1 MKKLW
6 RRLFGRVPAA
16 EAPGAVAGHRL
27 DSLDWYKVQGASP
40 RAIEHLKSV
49 APFNLPE
56 SYLSLLRYSNGGEGP
71 LAVQPHNFCL
81 DSAEEV
87 AETHLE
93 NAHRESFRDLFFI
106 AGTGGCTRIAFD
118 LRASEPYPLV
128 AIDMCGG
135 GVELALAIA
144 PSFDAALEL
153 IGRESEEIDWDDP

>member
-71 LAVQPHNFCL
+71 LAVQPYNFCL
-81 DSAEEV
+81 DSA
-87 AETHLE
+87 
-93 NAHRESFRDLFFI
+93 
-106 AGTGGCTRIAFD
+106 D